1 MSASATARNLVAPA
15 LRWGYRLR
23 IHGAHPCPRRGQLL
37 VVAPRLGFLDPTVIA
52 TCLPRPV
59 EVLVDPGALTTLGAR
74 IPGRIVVD
82 ASDPGDALRD
92 ARDRLS
98 DGVAVG
104 AWSGGGLERAA
115 GYLALRSSAPVLPVA
130 VLGGSGRHS
139 GDPPS
144 WRAVIDVVV
153 GEAFTLE
160 DLPSSGPRSTGSA
173 DPYARSAVVGAAEL
187 IRQRIADHLA
197 AARVRTGRLDGVAL
211 GPLGVAPDNGAL

>member
-23 IHGAHPCPRRGQLL
+23 VHGAHLCPRRGPLV
-37 VVAPRLGFLDPTVIA
+37 VVAPHLGFLDATVIA

-82 ASDPGDALRD
+82 PEDPGSALRD

-98 DGVAVG
+98 AGAAVG
-104 AWSGGGLERAA
+104 AWSGEGLERAA
-115 GYLALRSSAPVLPVA
+115 GYLALRSAAAVLPVA
-130 VLGGSGRHS
+130 ILGGSGRHA
-139 GDPPS
+139 GDPPA
-144 WRAVIDVVV
+144 WRAVVDVSV
-153 GEAFTLE
+153 GEPFTLE
-160 DLPSSGPRSTGSA
+160 GALAAGTGDPS
-173 DPYARSAVVGAAEL
+173 ARSAVLGAAEF
-187 IRQRIADHLA
+187 IRQRVADHLD

-211 GPLGVAPDNGAL
+211 ARPEGAPDNGAL

>member
-1 MSASATARNLVAPA
+1 MSASATARNLLAPA

-23 IHGAHPCPRRGQLL
+23 IHGAHLCPRRGPLL
-37 VVAPRLGFLDPTVIA
+37 VVAPHLGFLDPTVIA

-82 ASDPGDALRD
+82 ADDPAEALRH

-98 DGVAVG
+98 EGAAVG

-130 VLGGSGRHS
+130 VLGGSGRHA

-160 DLPSSGPRSTGSA
+160 GAVSGPA
-173 DPYARSAVVGAAEL
+173 DLYARSAVVGAAEF

-197 AARVRTGRLDGVAL
+197 AARVRTGRVDGVAL

>member
-1 MSASATARNLVAPA
+1 MSASATARNLLAPA

-23 IHGAHPCPRRGQLL
+23 IHGAHLCPRRGPLL
-37 VVAPRLGFLDPTVIA
+37 VVAPHLGFLDPTVIA

-82 ASDPGDALRD
+82 ADDPAEALRH

-98 DGVAVG
+98 EGAAVG

-115 GYLALRSSAPVLPVA
+115 GYLAPRSSAPVLPVA
-130 VLGGSGRHS
+130 VLGGSGRHA

-144 WRAVIDVVV
+144 WRAAIDVVV

-160 DLPSSGPRSTGSA
+160 GAVSGPA
-173 DPYARSAVVGAAEL
+173 DPYARSAVVGAAEF

-197 AARVRTGRLDGVAL
+197 AARVRTGRVDGVAL